1 MLGEPLTAE
10 EVCLFQISL
19 KSQTIFLHFFYR
31 ICFLKVAEFMA
42 EADVDQNGKLDYDEF
57 SRMLLREPTFDN

>member
-1 MLGEPLTAE
+1 M
-10 EVCLFQISL
+10 
-19 KSQTIFLHFFYR
+19 KSTVLIMYIKIPYTPFTIFLHIFYW
-31 ICFLKVAEFMA
+31 ICFFKVAEFMA